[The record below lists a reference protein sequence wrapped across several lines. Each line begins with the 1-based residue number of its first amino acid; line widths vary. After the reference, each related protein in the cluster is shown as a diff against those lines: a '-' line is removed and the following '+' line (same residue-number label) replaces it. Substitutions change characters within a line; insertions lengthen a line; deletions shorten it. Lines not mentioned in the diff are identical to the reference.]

1 MIQIINL
8 LLKSNFM
15 MMIMYM
21 VDFVF
26 FELNERVSVLE
37 QDKRSIMNIF
47 EALLVLAFYTL

>member
-37 QDKRSIMNIF
+37 QDKRSRTNILVT
-47 EALLVLAFYTL
+47 LLI